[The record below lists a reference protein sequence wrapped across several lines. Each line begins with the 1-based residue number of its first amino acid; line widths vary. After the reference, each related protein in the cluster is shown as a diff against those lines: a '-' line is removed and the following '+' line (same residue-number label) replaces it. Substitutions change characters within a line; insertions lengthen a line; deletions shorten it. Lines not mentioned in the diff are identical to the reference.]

1 MANTTARVKQADVT
15 RLVKAA
21 MAAGLTVHSVE
32 TDLDGKIR
40 VLTNAEALKPKSDWD
55 E

>member
-1 MANTTARVKQADVT
+1 MANTPALVKQADIT

-21 MAAGLTVHSVE
+21 IAAGLSVHCVE
-32 TDLDGKIR
+32 TDLDGRIR
-40 VLTNAEALKPKSDWD
+40 VVTNADAVHTKSDWD